1 MENYY
6 TVSEYAEKMGKD
18 PGNIRRM
25 LIKGTLKGEKFGKQW
40 IIPIDIEF
48 PEDRR
53 LKSGDYRNWRKRV
66 MMYSEY
72 PVLMKKLRNMSTDLK
87 KIYGAYLQTVILYGS
102 YARGEQTDESDIDIA
117 IVLKKGNTES
127 MHDSMIDTVVDYELD
142 IAKTLSIVP
151 IDYENYQEWRKVLP
165 FYKNIDK
172 EGIIIWKAA

>member
-1 MENYY
+1 
-6 TVSEYAEKMGKD
+6 
-18 PGNIRRM
+18 
-25 LIKGTLKGEKFGKQW
+25 
-40 IIPIDIEF
+40 
-48 PEDRR
+48 
-53 LKSGDYRNWRKRV
+53 
-66 MMYSEY
+66 
-72 PVLMKKLRNMSTDLK
+72 MKKLRNMSTDLK